1 MEFATKFQDTD
12 DAWTELVIYALKD
25 SIYLSNVPTSDRK
38 NIEQRIKAYLARLKW
53 RSQGFYEVFNTF
65 DPIFQ
70 KGKKTISEP

>member
-1 MEFATKFQDTD
+1 MDFAAKFQNTD
-12 DAWTELVIYALKD
+12 DAWTQLVIYALKD
-25 SIYLSNVPTSDRK
+25 SIYLSNVPSVDRK

-70 KGKKTISEP
+70 KGREVFTKP